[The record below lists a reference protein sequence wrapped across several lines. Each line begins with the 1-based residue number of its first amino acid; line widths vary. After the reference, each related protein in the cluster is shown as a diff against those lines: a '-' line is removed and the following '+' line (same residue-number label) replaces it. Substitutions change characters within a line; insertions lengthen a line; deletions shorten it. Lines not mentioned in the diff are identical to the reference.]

1 MKLEGDEEGIAQL
14 KELHAENK
22 TYLKFLVDEART
34 NTDLKAEF
42 RGKNGTLYELILD
55 PKSGDLRVQ
64 EAAAQR
70 PSRLP
75 PAD

>member
-1 MKLEGDEEGIAQL
+1 MKLDGDEEGLAQL
-14 KELHAENK
+14 TELHAENK
-22 TYLKFLVDEART
+22 TYMKFLVDEART
-34 NTDLKAEF
+34 NTELKAEF

-55 PKSGDLRVQ
+55 PKSGDLLVRV
-64 EAAAQR
+64 ASAQR